1 MDSKASAK
9 LADIVAR
16 LKGILGRA
24 ATVGEDYRRPP
35 RKTNRN
41 HGGDN
46 LETWN
51 GRGLRPLP
59 EIAAEKGA
67 CLLTRNQDRNLAIFF
82 KKIRLQSLQSSFT

>member
-51 GRGLRPLP
+51 GRGV
-59 EIAAEKGA
+59 
-67 CLLTRNQDRNLAIFF
+67 TSLAGNCRRKRRVFAD
-82 KKIRLQSLQSSFT
+82 S